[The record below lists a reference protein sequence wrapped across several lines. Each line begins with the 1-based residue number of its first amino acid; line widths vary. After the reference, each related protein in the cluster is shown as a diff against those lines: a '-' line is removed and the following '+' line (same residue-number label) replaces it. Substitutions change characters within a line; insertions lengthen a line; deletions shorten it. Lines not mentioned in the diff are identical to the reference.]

1 MKKCKRKKE
10 KGKMKIVDQ
19 QEKLEVKREANGKER
34 ARVSI
39 DVDQ

>member
-10 KGKMKIVDQ
+10 KGKRKIVDQ
-19 QEKLEVKREANGKER
+19 QEKLEVKRKAIGKER